1 MPKGFYKIRYFGFM
15 AMRNAK
21 TKLVQCFELI
31 DKTAWLPILQG
42 LPALD
47 IFRLI
52 TGNDPIV
59 CPICKTGKLKYIIN
73 QCNPIAAPG

>member
-1 MPKGFYKIRYFGFM
+1 M